1 MGLLGRTVH
10 LNLPL
15 HPEQGPCQQK
25 AQTVEVFTIQLFN
38 NYTNRLSKTVYQHT
52 LKSHGLSSFYP
63 SKWQSIFVGQIW
75 RNAKRFKKI
84 TDFIQI
90 LSVFSQ
96 IPRGSD
102 SSLSLYQFSRFFKF
116 SPSCSSPRLS
126 SSLRRV
132 STSCRDAAKNA
143 VRSEP
148 KIGKIL

>member
-102 SSLSLYQFSRFFKF
+102 SSLSLFISFPDFSN
-116 SPSCSSPRLS
+116 
-126 SSLRRV
+126 SLR
-132 STSCRDAAKNA
+132 AALLRGSA
-143 VRSEP
+143 VLSAGFP
-148 KIGKIL
+148 PPAATQQKTQ